1 MSQNDGI
8 GISWGGGEEEK
19 QIAVL
24 LTSGIVWLMDKDDF
38 GLFFPQTFQKNK
50 KVLFFLND

>member
-1 MSQNDGI
+1 MSQNDWI

-24 LTSGIVWLMDKDDF
+24 FTSGIVRLMDKGDF
-38 GLFFPQTFQKNK
+38 KLFFPKLSK
-50 KVLFFLND
+50 GIEKSFFS